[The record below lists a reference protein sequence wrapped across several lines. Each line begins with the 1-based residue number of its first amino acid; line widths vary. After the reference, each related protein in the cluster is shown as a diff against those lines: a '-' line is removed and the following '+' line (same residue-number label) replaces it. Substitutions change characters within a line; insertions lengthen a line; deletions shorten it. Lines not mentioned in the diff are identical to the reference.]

1 MAARGDECN
10 DRAFFD
16 GDSEPLE
23 TSATLDTET
32 RRRPSR
38 KISDHIGYLLGT
50 LLPFLDVELKN
61 DVGRV

>member
-38 KISDHIGYLLGT
+38 KISDPIGYL